1 MDRPRNREPYWPS
14 SLTTPAVVGLGGIT
28 AITALSAWLVFT
40 DPLVAA
46 DMAADRSLLPLV
58 VAIVD
63 TLRAA
68 LGALL
73 AYL

>member
-1 MDRPRNREPYWPS
+1 MDRPRIPEPYWA
-14 SLTTPAVVGLGGIT
+14 SLTTPAVVGVGGLTSVI
-28 AITALSAWLVFT
+28 ALSAWLVFT

-46 DMAADRSLLPLV
+46 DMAADRSLVPLV

-63 TLRAA
+63 TLRTA